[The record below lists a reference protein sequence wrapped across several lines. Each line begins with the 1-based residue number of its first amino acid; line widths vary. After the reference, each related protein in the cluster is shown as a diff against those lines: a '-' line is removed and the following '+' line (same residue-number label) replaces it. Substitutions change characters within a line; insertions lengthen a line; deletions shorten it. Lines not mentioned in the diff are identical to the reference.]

1 MINLELLNESESIEL
16 ELEENS
22 KGGTSNYP
30 DLSNKPQIN
39 GNELVGDK
47 KANDLGLVDT
57 ETYNELKKIV
67 DDMVQKRI
75 SDILINGA
83 SIVDEN
89 GVAEI
94 PIASEDGVGV
104 VRVMKSHGIK
114 MNTTNNALTIAFAEE
129 NNIKN
134 RNSNYNPIVP
144 TKLDY
149 AVKQAMC
156 DGKGAEWTAE
166 EKVMAQERIGLGWKL
181 LGDITV
187 EEDDVAMVEIP
198 IDNPNYNEYQFFI
211 TLADR
216 NDTSNRSMMVN
227 FDGLS
232 TNTYA
237 LSAFG
242 VGTNKNYS
250 GRGYA
255 QRHCNSGWL
264 TFAVGGTG
272 NLQNATMA
280 TNASRANNF
289 STGSTWDTEN
299 PSSISV
305 SLSTGLDIG
314 TRFVVYAR

>member
-1 MINLELLNESESIEL
+1 MIDLKFVD
-16 ELEENS
+16 EEKPVSLDLQGENGS
-22 KGGTSNYP
+22 GTKN
-30 DLSNKPQIN
+30 
-39 GNELVGDK
+39 
-47 KANDLGLVDT
+47 
-57 ETYNELKKIV
+57 YNELENKPKINGV
-67 DDMVQKRI
+67 ELQGDLTLQDLGIIVNAVK
-75 SDILINGA
+75 DVLINGA
-83 SIVDEN
+83 TIVDKN
-89 GVAEI
+89 GVASI
-94 PIASEDGVGV
+94 PIASPSKLGV
-104 VRVMKSHGIK
+104 VMAS
-114 MNTTNNALTIAFAEE
+114 
-129 NNIKN
+129 
-134 RNSNYNPIVP
+134 SNYGSQSVNGILAPLNWATYAP
-144 TKLDY
+144 SRTNAFMTYSQLDNSLK
-149 AVKQAMC
+149 VAMC